1 MSSRTKD
8 DGQGPGWRLGKMR
21 PRPGRLD
28 GLKGPCLPYPP
39 TRLRADRGP
48 RALGK
53 PGRAEP
59 KGQGEDSGQEDRMT
73 ERHQRPRA
81 GYSDAT
87 SADQKSEASEPPAS
101 PSQSND
107 GRSEERSVGKEWVS
121 T

>member
-59 KGQGEDSGQEDRMT
+59 KGQGEDSGQEARMT
-73 ERHQRPRA
+73 ERQQQPRA
-81 GYSDAT
+81 GYSDDP
-87 SADQKSEASEPPAS
+87 SGDQISEHSEAPTS
-101 PSQSND
+101 PSQRNA
-107 GRSEERSVGKEWVS
+107 GNRTGA
-121 T
+121 TT